1 MTLRSTIWLFDT
13 VTPTPRSIVW
23 LLAATAPMAV
33 ATTLGAQQTWND
45 ERTHAL
51 VEHAT
56 ERRANQLAD
65 TALVDYKATAHGY
78 VTFLAQFGEGF
89 PEPPKIVKADELGL
103 EVYWRAP
110 DLSKQRIMGRRD
122 TLLLPTDINY
132 HRDHLGIVQNN
143 FRNIIRIGEG
153 DEVQDVPHP
162 LSPSGL
168 DVYDFAIHD
177 SLQIRLGSRVLDVYE
192 VRVRPKDDRQPRT
205 VGSVYID
212 RESGEVV
219 RMTFS
224 FTRAALIDK
233 DLEDVSVVLE
243 NGLID
248 GRFWLPRRQEIE
260 IRRTGSWLDYPARG
274 IIRGRWEICCYEI
287 NKGIPPSYFAGPE
300 IVMAPTAERAQNPF
314 PFTGHVLDSLPPDVR
329 AVTDEDVKKV
339 QEEARALVRAQA
351 LARSRSFALSARH
364 ISDLARFNRV
374 EGLALGTGI
383 LQRLGGG
390 FAVAAAGR
398 YGFSDDELK
407 GRAALEYRTGMGS
420 SLVLAAQREYHDVS
434 DEQETSLVRNTIAAQ
449 EFGSDYTDTYD
460 ARGISLSGSLAP
472 FGWRPSFE
480 LAYEEHAPLFV
491 RAKPASGAFEPTI
504 PAEELR
510 EERVGVALD
519 RGTSLTYG
527 GFELASHVAVSGIR
541 RVGQGAHA
549 EAVRPTIVLDLQ
561 RPFGTNR
568 LISHTFAAGAL
579 SGDSVAVQHLV
590 YLGGPTSGPGYDFHE
605 FVGRGGVSQRL
616 EYRFL
621 TPFVP
626 IPLGRFGRAP
636 GSITLAPFATVVW
649 IDRSAAF
656 KEARQGWYPS
666 LGLGALTV
674 FDVLRLDVARG
685 LRGGRWTFSLD
696 IGRDF
701 WSVL

>member
-1 MTLRSTIWLFDT
+1 MKLRSAISVIATIISST
-13 VTPTPRSIVW
+13 R
-23 LLAATAPMAV
+23 
-33 ATTLGAQQTWND
+33 LGAQQAWND
-45 ERTHAL
+45 PRTRAL
-51 VEHAT
+51 VEHAA
-56 ERRANQLAD
+56 ERRASQLAD

-162 LSPSGL
+162 LSPAGL
-168 DVYDFAIHD
+168 QVYDFAIRD
-177 SLQIRLGSRVLDVYE
+177 SLQIRLGPRVLDVYE
-192 VRVRPKDDRQPRT
+192 VRVRPKDDRQPRA
-205 VGSVYID
+205 VGAVYID
-212 RESGEVV
+212 RETGEVV
-219 RMTFS
+219 RMAFS

-243 NGLID
+243 NALIE

-274 IIRGRWEICCYEI
+274 IIRGRWEICCYEV
-287 NKGIPPSYFAGPE
+287 NRGIPPSLFVGPE
-300 IVMAPTAERAQNPF
+300 IVMAPPEDRAQHPF
-314 PFTGHVLDSLPPDVR
+314 PFVGQVLDSLPPDVR

-339 QEEARALVRAQA
+339 QEEARALVRKQA

-364 ISDLARFNRV
+364 VSDIVRFNRV
-374 EGLALGTGI
+374 EGLALGTGF
-383 LQRLGGG
+383 LQRVGAGL
-390 FAVAAAGR
+390 AVAASGR
-398 YGFSDDELK
+398 YGFSDREAK
-407 GRAALEYRTGMGS
+407 GRGAVEYLTGAGS
-420 SLVLAAQREYHDVS
+420 SLILAAERQYRDVS
-434 DEQETSLVRNTIAAQ
+434 DEQETSLVQNTMAAQ

-460 ARGISLSGSLAP
+460 VRGASLSGSLAR
-472 FGWRPSFE
+472 FGWRPSVGF
-480 LAYEEHAPLFV
+480 AYEEHQPLAV
-491 RAKPASGAFEPTI
+491 HARPASGRFQPTI
-504 PAEELR
+504 PALSLR
-510 EERVGVALD
+510 ENRLSLALD
-519 RGTSLTYG
+519 RSTGLTFG
-527 GFELASHVAVSGIR
+527 GFEF
-541 RVGQGAHA
+541 GAHLGVSA
-549 EAVRPTIVLDLQ
+549 IRKEKQANSPLGELLRPLLTLDLQ
-561 RPFGTNR
+561 KPFGSSR
-568 LISHTFAAGAL
+568 LLFHTIAAGIL
-579 SGDSVAVQHLV
+579 SKDSAPAQHLV
-590 YLGGPTSGPGYDFHE
+590 YLGGPTTGPGYDFHE
-605 FVGRGGVSQRL
+605 FVGRGGLSQRI

-621 TPFVP
+621 VPFVP
-626 IPLGRFGRAP
+626 ILLGRFGRAP
-636 GSITLAPFATVVW
+636 GAITLAPFSTVVW

-656 KEARQGWYPS
+656 KAPRQGWYPS

-674 FDVLRLDVARG
+674 FDVLRLDVGRG
-685 LRGGRWTFSLD
+685 LRDGRWTFSAD

>member
-1 MTLRSTIWLFDT
+1 MKIPLI
-13 VTPTPRSIVW
+13 
-23 LLAATAPMAV
+23 V
-33 ATTLGAQQTWND
+33 ATIIFTNPLSAQQTWND
-45 ERTHAL
+45 PRTREL

-56 ERRANQLAD
+56 ARRASQIAD
-65 TALVDYKATAHGY
+65 TALADYKATAHGY

-162 LSPSGL
+162 LSPTGL
-168 DVYDFAIHD
+168 EVYDFAIRD
-177 SLQIRLGSRVLDVYE
+177 SLQIRLGPRVLDVYE
-192 VRVRPKDDRQPRT
+192 VRVRPKDDRQPRAI
-205 VGSVYID
+205 GAVYID
-212 RESGEVV
+212 RETGEVV
-219 RMTFS
+219 RMAFS
-224 FTRAALIDK
+224 FTRAALTDK

-243 NGLID
+243 NALIE

-274 IIRGRWEICCYEI
+274 IIRGRWEICCYEV
-287 NKGIPPSYFAGPE
+287 NKGIPVTMFTGPE
-300 IVMAPTAERAQNPF
+300 IVVAPAADRVLHPF

-329 AVTDEDVKKV
+329 AVTDEDVQKV

-351 LARSRSFALSARH
+351 LTRSKNFLFSARH
-364 ISDLARFNRV
+364 VSDIARFNRV
-374 EGLALGTGI
+374 EGLALGSGF
-383 LQRLGGG
+383 LQRIGSG
-390 FAVAAAGR
+390 FAVAVSGR
-398 YGFSDDELK
+398 YGFSDAAFK
-407 GRAALEYRTGMGS
+407 GRGALEYHTGAGS
-420 SLVLAAQREYHDVS
+420 SLALAAERRYSDVS

-449 EFGSDYTDTYD
+449 EFGSDYTDSYD
-460 ARGISLSGSLAP
+460 VRSVSLAGSLARL
-472 FGWRPSFE
+472 GWRPSFE
-480 LAYEEHAPLFV
+480 LAYEQQEPLSVHA
-491 RAKPASGAFEPTI
+491 RPAAGHFEPTI
-504 PAEELR
+504 PALSLR
-510 EERVGVALD
+510 EGRLTLGFD
-519 RGTSLTYG
+519 RGASLTFG
-527 GFELASHVAVSGIR
+527 GYEL
-541 RVGQGAHA
+541 GAHMSA
-549 EAVRPTIVLDLQ
+549 SAIRSETRGSSSPGEFLRSSLGLDLQ
-561 RPFGTNR
+561 KPFGSSR
-568 LISHTFAAGAL
+568 LLFHTVAAGVL
-579 SGDSVAVQHLV
+579 GHDIIPSQHLV
-590 YLGGPTSGPGYDFHE
+590 YLGGPTTGPGYDFHE
-605 FVGRGGVSQRL
+605 FVGRGGVSQRV

-621 TPFVP
+621 APFFP

-636 GSITLAPFATVVW
+636 GTITLAPFATAVW

-656 KEARQGWYPS
+656 KAARQGWYPS

-685 LRGGRWTFSLD
+685 IRDGRWTFSVD